1 MSFLE
6 MLVSLLG
13 EGLLVTLTTT
23 VLSAILALVL
33 GFVAG
38 LMRLSKNK
46 VVRFIASV
54 YVEVFR
60 GTSLLVQLF
69 WIYFVLPMFG
79 LTMSA
84 LTAAVLAIGLNFGA
98 YTSEVVRSGIQSVD
112 QGQTEASIALN
123 FTRVQRMRRIIIPQ
137 AFIIMVPN
145 LGNQLIEL
153 FKSTSLVSLITLTD
167 LTYQGNVLNAAT
179 LQTTEIYTALLI
191 IYFVIAWPMTKGMRM
206 LERKL
211 TEGRM

>member
-1 MSFLE
+1 MSFWELI
-6 MLVSLLG
+6 VSLLG
-13 EGLLVTLTTT
+13 QGLIITLLTT
-23 VLSAILALVL
+23 VLAAILALVL
-33 GFVAG
+33 GFIAG
-38 LMRLSKNK
+38 LMRLSNNK
-46 VVRFIASV
+46 FVRFMVAI

-79 LTMSA
+79 ITMTA

-112 QGQTEASIALN
+112 KGQIEASIALN
-123 FTRVQRMRRIIIPQ
+123 FTKVQRMRRIIIPQ
-137 AFIIMVPN
+137 AFIIMLPN

-153 FKSTSLVSLITLTD
+153 FKSTSLVALITLTD
-167 LTYQGNVLNAAT
+167 LTYQANVLNATT
-179 LQTTEIYTALLI
+179 LQTTQIFTALLV
-191 IYFVIAWPMTKGMRM
+191 IYFVIAWPMTKGMKL
-206 LERKL
+206 LERKM

>member
-1 MSFLE
+1 MSFWDLI
-6 MLVSLLG
+6 VSLLG
-13 EGLLVTLTTT
+13 QGLVITLLTT
-23 VLSAILALVL
+23 VLAAILALVL
-33 GFVAG
+33 GFIAG

-46 VVRFIASV
+46 LVRFLVSI

-79 LTMSA
+79 ITMTA

-112 QGQTEASIALN
+112 KGQIEASIALN
-123 FTRVQRMRRIIIPQ
+123 FTKVQRMKRIIIPQ
-137 AFIIMVPN
+137 AFIIMLPN

-153 FKSTSLVSLITLTD
+153 FKSTSLVALITLTD
-167 LTYQGNVLNAAT
+167 LTYQANVLNATT
-179 LQTTEIYTALLI
+179 LQTTQIFTALLV
-191 IYFVIAWPMTKGMRM
+191 IYFVIAWPMTKGMKL
-206 LERKL
+206 LERKM

>member
-1 MSFLE
+1 MSFWELIAS
-6 MLVSLLG
+6 MLGQGLVITLL
-13 EGLLVTLTTT
+13 TT
-23 VLSAILALVL
+23 VLAAILALIL
-33 GFVAG
+33 GFIGG

-46 VVRFIASV
+46 VIRFMVTI

-79 LTMSA
+79 ITMSA
-84 LTAAVLAIGLNFGA
+84 MTAAVLAIGLNFGA

-112 QGQTEASIALN
+112 EGQIEASIALN
-123 FTRVQRMRRIIIPQ
+123 FTRYQRMKRIILPQ
-137 AFIIMVPN
+137 AFILMLPN

-153 FKSTSLVSLITLTD
+153 FKSTSLVALITLTD
-167 LTYQGNVLNAAT
+167 LTYQANVLNATT
-179 LQTTEIYTALLI
+179 LQTTQIFTALLI
-191 IYFVIAWPMTKGMRM
+191 IYFVIAWPMTKVMKV
-206 LERKL
+206 LERKM

>member
-1 MSFLE
+1 MSFWELI
-6 MLVSLLG
+6 VSLLG
-13 EGLLVTLTTT
+13 QGLVITLLTT
-23 VLSAILALVL
+23 VLAAILALVL
-33 GFVAG
+33 GFIGG

-46 VVRFIASV
+46 FIRFIVAI

-84 LTAAVLAIGLNFGA
+84 LTAAVLAIGLNYGA

-112 QGQTEASIALN
+112 EGQTEASIALN

-137 AFIIMVPN
+137 AFIMMLPN

-153 FKSTSLVSLITLTD
+153 FKSTSLVALITLAD
-167 LTYQGNVLNAAT
+167 LTYQANVLNATT
-179 LQTTEIYTALLI
+179 LQTTQIFTALLV
-191 IYFVIAWPMTKGMRM
+191 IYFVIAWPMTKGMKM
-206 LERKL
+206 LERKM

>member
-1 MSFLE
+1 MV
-6 MLVSLLG
+6 VSLLG
-13 EGLLVTLTTT
+13 QGLFITLITTLLAT
-23 VLSAILALVL
+23 ILAIVL
-33 GFVAG
+33 GFIGG

-46 VVRFIASV
+46 LIRFIAAI

-79 LTMSA
+79 ITMSA
-84 LTAAVLAIGLNFGA
+84 LTAAVLAIGLNYGA

-112 QGQTEASIALN
+112 EGQVEASIALN
-123 FTRVQRMRRIIIPQ
+123 MTRVQRMRRIILPQ
-137 AFIIMVPN
+137 AFILMLPN

-153 FKSTSLVSLITLTD
+153 FKSTSLVALITLPD
-167 LTYQGNVLNAAT
+167 LTYQADVLNAAT
-179 LQTTEIYTALLI
+179 LQTTELYTALLL
-191 IYFVIAWPMTKGMRM
+191 IYFVIAWPMTKGMRI
-206 LERKL
+206 LEQKL

>member
-1 MSFLE
+1 MGFLE
-6 MLVSLLG
+6 LLG
-13 EGLLVTLTTT
+13 SMLSEGLMITVVTT
-23 VLSAILALVL
+23 VLSALLALIL
-33 GFVAG
+33 GFIVG
-38 LMRLSKNK
+38 LLRLSKNK
-46 VVRFIASV
+46 LIRFIV
-54 YVEVFR
+54 GIYVEVFR

-79 LTMSA
+79 ITMSA
-84 LTAAVLAIGLNFGA
+84 LTAAVLTIGLNYGA
-98 YTSEVVRSGIQSVD
+98 YASEVVRSGIESVD
-112 QGQTEASIALN
+112 QGQYEAGIALN
-123 FTRVQRMRRIIIPQ
+123 FTRWQRMRRIILPQ
-137 AFIIMVPN
+137 AFVMMIPN

-167 LTYQGNVLNAAT
+167 LTYQANVLNATT

-191 IYFVIAWPMTKGMRM
+191 IYFLLAWPLTKGMAI

>member
-1 MSFLE
+1 MV
-6 MLVSLLG
+6 VSLLG
-13 EGLLVTLTTT
+13 QGLAITLITTI
-23 VLSAILALVL
+23 LAAILALVL
-33 GFVAG
+33 GFIGG
-38 LMRLSKNK
+38 LMRLSTNRFI
-46 VVRFIASV
+46 RFIASI

-84 LTAAVLAIGLNFGA
+84 LTAAVLAIGLNYGA

-112 QGQTEASIALN
+112 EGQIEASIALN
-123 FTRVQRMRRIIIPQ
+123 MTRVQRMKRIIIPQ
-137 AFIIMVPN
+137 AFILMLPN

-153 FKSTSLVSLITLTD
+153 FKSTSLVALITLTD
-167 LTYQGNVLNAAT
+167 LTYQADVLNAAT
-179 LQTTEIYTALLI
+179 LQTTEIFTALLL
-191 IYFVIAWPMTKGMRM
+191 IYFVLAWPMTKGIRM

>member
-1 MSFLE
+1 MGFLE
-6 MLVSLLG
+6 LLG
-13 EGLLVTLTTT
+13 SMLSEGLMITVVTT
-23 VLSAILALVL
+23 VLSALLALIL
-33 GFVAG
+33 GFIVG
-38 LMRLSKNK
+38 LLRLSKNK
-46 VVRFIASV
+46 LIRFIV
-54 YVEVFR
+54 GIYVEVFR

-79 LTMSA
+79 ITMSA
-84 LTAAVLAIGLNFGA
+84 LTAAVLTIGLNYGA
-98 YTSEVVRSGIQSVD
+98 YASEVVRSGIESVD
-112 QGQTEASIALN
+112 QGQYEAGIALN
-123 FTRVQRMRRIIIPQ
+123 FTRWQRMRRIILPQ
-137 AFIIMVPN
+137 AIVIMIPN

-167 LTYQGNVLNAAT
+167 LTYQADVLNATT

-191 IYFVIAWPMTKGMRM
+191 IYFLLAWPLTKGMAI

>member
-1 MSFLE
+1 MV
-6 MLVSLLG
+6 VSLLG
-13 EGLLVTLTTT
+13 QGLAITLITT
-23 VLSAILALVL
+23 LLAAILALVL
-33 GFVAG
+33 GFIGG
-38 LMRLSKNK
+38 LMRLSTNRFI
-46 VVRFIASV
+46 RFIASI

-84 LTAAVLAIGLNFGA
+84 LTAAVLAIGLNYGA

-112 QGQTEASIALN
+112 EGQIEASIALN
-123 FTRVQRMRRIIIPQ
+123 MTRVQRMKRIIIPQ
-137 AFIIMVPN
+137 AFILMLPN

-153 FKSTSLVSLITLTD
+153 FKSTSLVALITLTD
-167 LTYQGNVLNAAT
+167 LTYQADVLNAAT
-179 LQTTEIYTALLI
+179 LQTTEIFTALLL
-191 IYFVIAWPMTKGMRM
+191 IYFVLAWPMTKGIRM

>member
-1 MSFLE
+1 MSFWELIAS
-6 MLVSLLG
+6 MLGQGLVITLL
-13 EGLLVTLTTT
+13 TT
-23 VLSAILALVL
+23 VLAAILALVL
-33 GFVAG
+33 GFIGG

-46 VVRFIASV
+46 VIRFIVAI

-84 LTAAVLAIGLNFGA
+84 MTAAVLAIGLNYGA

-112 QGQTEASIALN
+112 EGQIEASIALN
-123 FTRVQRMRRIIIPQ
+123 FTRYQRMKRIILPQ
-137 AFIIMVPN
+137 AFILMLPN

-153 FKSTSLVSLITLTD
+153 FKSTSLVALITLTD
-167 LTYQGNVLNAAT
+167 LTYQANVLNATT
-179 LQTTEIYTALLI
+179 LQTTQIFTALLI
-191 IYFVIAWPMTKGMRM
+191 IYFVIAWPMTKGMKV
-206 LERKL
+206 LERKM

>member
-6 MLVSLLG
+6 MILSLLG
-13 EGLLVTLTTT
+13 EGLLITLTTT
-23 VLSAILALVL
+23 FLSAVLALVL

-46 VVRFIASV
+46 FIRFIASV

-137 AFIIMVPN
+137 AFIMMIPN

-179 LQTTEIYTALLI
+179 LQTTEIYTALLV
-191 IYFVIAWPMTKGMRM
+191 IYFVIAWPMTKGMRI

>member
-1 MSFLE
+1 MSFWELITT
-6 MLVSLLG
+6 MLSQ
-13 EGLLVTLTTT
+13 GLVVTLVTT
-23 VLSAILALVL
+23 VLAAILALVL
-33 GFVAG
+33 GFIGG

-46 VVRFIASV
+46 GVRFIVAI
-54 YVEVFR
+54 YVETFR

-79 LTMSA
+79 ITMSA
-84 LTAAVLAIGLNFGA
+84 LTAAVLAIGLNYGA

-123 FTRVQRMRRIIIPQ
+123 FTPFQRMRRIIIPQ
-137 AFIIMVPN
+137 AFILMIPN

-153 FKSTSLVSLITLTD
+153 FKSTSLVALITLND
-167 LTYQGNVLNAAT
+167 LTYYANLLNATT
-179 LQTTEIYTALLI
+179 LQTTQIFTALLI
-191 IYFVIAWPMTKGMRM
+191 VYFIIAWPMTKGMQL
-206 LERKL
+206 LERKM

>member
-1 MSFLE
+1 MTFWEIIVS
-6 MLVSLLG
+6 MLG
-13 EGLLVTLTTT
+13 QGLFTTIVTTILA
-23 VLSAILALVL
+23 AILALVL
-33 GFVAG
+33 GFAGG
-38 LMRLSKNK
+38 LMRLSNNRF
-46 VVRFIASV
+46 VRFIVAI

-79 LTMSA
+79 ITMSA
-84 LTAAVLAIGLNFGA
+84 LTAAVLAIGLNYGA

-112 QGQTEASIALN
+112 KGQTEASIALN
-123 FTRVQRMRRIIIPQ
+123 FTPAQRMRRIIIPQ
-137 AFIIMVPN
+137 AFIIMLPN

-153 FKSTSLVSLITLTD
+153 FKSTSLVALITLTD
-167 LTYQGNVLNAAT
+167 LTYQANVLNAST
-179 LQTTEIYTALLI
+179 LQTTEIYTALLVL
-191 IYFVIAWPMTKGMRM
+191 YFLIAWPLTKGIQI

>member
-1 MSFLE
+1 MV
-6 MLVSLLG
+6 VSLLG
-13 EGLLVTLTTT
+13 QGLAITLITT
-23 VLSAILALVL
+23 VLAAILALVL
-33 GFVAG
+33 GFIGG

-46 VVRFIASV
+46 FIRFIAAV

-112 QGQTEASIALN
+112 EGQIEASIALN
-123 FTRVQRMRRIIIPQ
+123 MTRVQRMRRIIIPQ
-137 AFIIMVPN
+137 AFILMLPN

-153 FKSTSLVSLITLTD
+153 FKSTSLVALITLTD
-167 LTYQGNVLNAAT
+167 LTYQANVLNAAT
-179 LQTTEIYTALLI
+179 LQTTELYTALLL

>member
-1 MSFLE
+1 MSFWELITT
-6 MLVSLLG
+6 MLSQ
-13 EGLLVTLTTT
+13 GLVVTLVTT
-23 VLSAILALVL
+23 VLAAILALVL
-33 GFVAG
+33 GFIGG

-46 VVRFIASV
+46 VVRFIVAI
-54 YVEVFR
+54 YVETFR

-79 LTMSA
+79 ITMSA
-84 LTAAVLAIGLNFGA
+84 LTAAVLAIGLNYGA

-137 AFIIMVPN
+137 AFILMIPN

-153 FKSTSLVSLITLTD
+153 FKSTSLVALITLND
-167 LTYQGNVLNAAT
+167 LTYYANLLNATT
-179 LQTTEIYTALLI
+179 LQTTQIFTALLI
-191 IYFVIAWPMTKGMRM
+191 VYFIIAWPMTKGMQL
-206 LERKL
+206 LERKM

>member
-1 MSFLE
+1 MSFME
-6 MLVSLLG
+6 MIMSLLG
-13 EGLLVTLTTT
+13 EGLLITVTTT
-23 VLSAILALVL
+23 VLSAVLALVL

-38 LMRLSKNK
+38 LMRLSKSRLI
-46 VVRFIASV
+46 RFVSSI

-79 LTMSA
+79 ITMSA
-84 LTAAVLAIGLNFGA
+84 LTAAVLAIGLNYGA
-98 YTSEVVRSGIQSVD
+98 YTSEVVRSAIQSVD
-112 QGQTEASIALN
+112 EGQTEASIALN

-137 AFIIMVPN
+137 AFIMMLPN

-167 LTYQGNVLNAAT
+167 LTYQANVLNAAT
-179 LQTTEIYTALLI
+179 LQTTEIYTALLV
-191 IYFVIAWPMTKGMRM
+191 IYFILAWPITKGMRM

>member
-1 MSFLE
+1 MSFWELIAS
-6 MLVSLLG
+6 MLGQGLVITLL
-13 EGLLVTLTTT
+13 TT
-23 VLSAILALVL
+23 VLAAILALVL
-33 GFVAG
+33 GFIGG

-46 VVRFIASV
+46 VIRFIVAI

-79 LTMSA
+79 ITMSA
-84 LTAAVLAIGLNFGA
+84 MTAAVLAIGLNYGA

-112 QGQTEASIALN
+112 EGQIEASIALN
-123 FTRVQRMRRIIIPQ
+123 FTRYQRMKRIILPQ
-137 AFIIMVPN
+137 AFILMLPN

-153 FKSTSLVSLITLTD
+153 FKSTSLVALITLTD
-167 LTYQGNVLNAAT
+167 LTYQANVLNATT
-179 LQTTEIYTALLI
+179 LQTTQIFTALLI
-191 IYFVIAWPMTKGMRM
+191 IYFVIAWPMTKGMKV
-206 LERKL
+206 LERKM